1 MTRRTPLYEIHRQ
14 QGARF
19 ADYSGWELPN
29 QFQSLNQDYDVLR
42 SHGALLDLSSSGI
55 LEVTGKDRARFL
67 HGVLTND
74 INSLQ
79 SGQGCYAAL
88 LTPQGRIVAD
98 VQLYC
103 LRESLLLTTDTVL
116 KEKLPACLRKYL
128 IGNQA
133 EVLDRSD
140 LLGLISVQ
148 GLRAPGFLE
157 GLGLIP
163 LPTKDFQHL
172 EGKLLGAEVRVCR
185 MKRTAYE
192 GFDLLVPR
200 ESLVEFWRFLTEQ
213 GKSLGILPVGME
225 ALNVHRIE
233 AGIPQYG
240 KDMDESNILV
250 EAGLQSAVSF
260 TKGCYIGQEIVA
272 RATFVGQV
280 NRRLTGLVVSGDFC
294 PAARSRIFLEE
305 KEVGWIT
312 SSTFSPELKT
322 CIALGYLRREAMEP
336 NTEVLVKESDQIMK
350 CTVTP
355 LPFVQS

>member
-1 MTRRTPLYEIHRQ
+1 MRRTPLYELHRQ
-14 QGARF
+14 QGAIF
-19 ADYSGWELPN
+19 ADYSGWELPS
-29 QFQSLNQDYDVLR
+29 QFQSLNQDYGILR

-74 INSLQ
+74 ISSLQ
-79 SGQGCYAAL
+79 CGQGCYAAL

-98 VQLYC
+98 SQVYC
-103 LRESLLLTTDTVL
+103 LEQSLLLTTDTVL
-116 KEKLPACLRKYL
+116 KEKLPSCLRKYL

-148 GLRAPGFLE
+148 GIRASGLLE
-157 GLGLIP
+157 KVGLSP
-163 LPTKDFQHL
+163 LPIKEFQHIG
-172 EGKLLGAEVRVCR
+172 EKLLGAEVRVCR

-200 ESLVEFWRFLTEQ
+200 ESLIEIWRFLIEQ
-213 GKSLGILPVGME
+213 GKLMNILPVGMD

-250 EAGLQSAVSF
+250 EAGLQTAVSF

-272 RATFVGQV
+272 RSTFVGQV
-280 NRRLTGLVVSGDFC
+280 NRRLTGLVVSGNLC
-294 PAARSRIFLEE
+294 PAAKSKIFLQE

-312 SSTFSPELKT
+312 SSTFSPELRT
-322 CIALGYLRREAMEP
+322 CIAMGYLRREAMEP
-336 NTEVLVKESDQIMK
+336 DTEVLVEEASQIIR
-350 CTVTP
+350 CRVRP
-355 LPFVQS
+355 LPFVPN